1 MGLLEERNL
10 FHIDADD
17 AATLK
22 DLNDTVERMREEV
35 TRRSNELIE
44 NRSDGDFLDQA
55 FEDTRVRRMS
65 VEELSHELRGS

>member
-17 AATLK
+17 VATLR

-55 FEDTRVRRMS
+55 FEETRVRRMS
-65 VEELSHELRGS
+65 VEELSHELRG